1 MTCNTDNRWHRS
13 DTAKAVAP
21 VRVRGLAVSKSS
33 AMGVTNA
40 PRGLCFAASLDT
52 QIPH

>member
-1 MTCNTDNRWHRS
+1 VACKTDNWHRS

-21 VRVRGLAVSKSS
+21 VRVRGLVSPQSS
-33 AMGVTNA
+33 NSGAIHA
-40 PRGLCFAASLDT
+40 SRGLCFAASLDT

>member
-1 MTCNTDNRWHRS
+1 MACTTDNRWHRS

-21 VRVRGLAVSKSS
+21 VRVRGLVSSWSS